1 MQETTN
7 QKPINNM
14 ETPTI
19 EQLIQLMIKEKH
31 ITPRQRWC
39 WTWGKTQQECKA
51 LFTRI
56 FSQVDDTI
64 DRFIWL
70 PEYDQIVDWM
80 VNTNDKGLMLIGD
93 CGRGKSLILNYVL
106 PVLFRMHDRTVRPVH
121 AQDLGRIF
129 PNSIVTETYLDR
141 LLRTNYPIIDE
152 VGVEPMMNDYGEK
165 TEGLNMILNAAE
177 RYHRPVFISTNL
189 TELQLLDRYG
199 ERTVDRLAHLCRTVH
214 FKGDSLRK

>member
-7 QKPINNM
+7 QITINNM
-14 ETPTI
+14 ETQTI

-39 WTWGKTQQECKA
+39 WSWGKTKQECKA

-56 FSQVDDTI
+56 FSQVEDTI

-121 AQDLGRIF
+121 AQDLGRVF

>member
-1 MQETTN
+1 
-7 QKPINNM
+7 M
-14 ETPTI
+14 ETMAI
-19 EQLIQLMIKEKH
+19 EQLIQQMVKEKH
-31 ITPRQRWC
+31 ITPRQKWC
-39 WTWGKTQQECKA
+39 WRWGKTSQECKA

-56 FSQVDDTI
+56 FMQVDDTI
-64 DRFIWL
+64 DDFVWL

-80 VNTNDKGLMLIGD
+80 TNTNDKGLMLMGD

-106 PVLFRMHDRTVRPVH
+106 PVLFRLHERNVRPVH
-121 AQDLGRIF
+121 AQDLGRLF
-129 PNSIVTETYLDR
+129 PNSLCNETYLDR
-141 LLRTNYPIIDE
+141 LLQTSFPIIDE